1 MAPVINSKA
10 KCNDSMRVLYSNVDS
25 FLNKKDEFL
34 TRITKEKPD
43 IIGLTEIRAKNE
55 RYAAKDVE
63 YEIPHYDM
71 FLNEEPKRG
80 IAMYFA
86 KELNAQL
93 CVEFANN
100 KFQEQLWCTVRGG
113 NDETVLVGCI
123 YRSPNSDDQNNT
135 ELFNM
140 LKSEKMSKFNKI
152 CIVGD
157 FNFPDVNWDGVWNGN
172 KSNEI
177 IENFRDA
184 LLIQKVTK
192 PTRFREGQK
201 RTMDDLV
208 FVNEESL
215 ISDIE
220 YGDPL
225 GKSDHLF
232 LSFELYVPKVKTKE
246 NSKYKFNLQKGDYNK
261 MRGMFTKNIEPLLK
275 DDQEIEEM
283 WNVLK
288 QEVVKCMDICIPKTK
303 CNQNKK
309 CTPLWMNDKVLK
321 KIKKKSKLFQRYL
334 LTKDGKDYSKYAK
347 MRNESKN
354 LIKSTRKAYERKIAE
369 ECKNNPKSFWKYV
382 QERTKVNTGINTLKT
397 GKGDWAESDM
407 EKAKA
412 LNEYFASVFAIEDK
426 TNIPDFYDGSK
437 SNGISV
443 TDIII
448 TPAAVEKKL
457 HELNQFKAQGP
468 DLIPPKVLKEL
479 SKEIAV
485 PLSNI
490 FNKSLETGI
499 IPYDWK
505 SAEVTA
511 ICKKGSKSEPGNY
524 RPVSLTCIACKVL
537 ESIVR
542 DVIVSHFND
551 NKLFAVCQHGFRRKR
566 SCVSQLLEVMEDLVA
581 MIESKDPVDI
591 SYYDREQGSC

>member
-1 MAPVINSKA
+1 
-10 KCNDSMRVLYSNVDS
+10 
-25 FLNKKDEFL
+25 
-34 TRITKEKPD
+34 
-43 IIGLTEIRAKNE
+43 
-55 RYAAKDVE
+55 
-63 YEIPHYDM
+63 
-71 FLNEEPKRG
+71 
-80 IAMYFA
+80 MYFA

-123 YRSPNSDDQNNT
+123 YRSPSSDDQNNT

-152 CIVGD
+152 CIFGD
-157 FNFPDVNWDGVWNGN
+157 FNFPDVNWDGIWNGN

-184 LLIQKVTK
+184 LLIQKVTNT
-192 PTRFREGQK
+192 TRFREGQK

-208 FVNEESL
+208 FVNEESS

-220 YGDPL
+220 YGHPL

-261 MRGMFTKNIEPLLK
+261 MRVMFTKNIEPLLK

-321 KIKKKSKLFQRYL
+321 KIKKKSKLFQRYS

-382 QERTKVNTGINTLKT
+382 QKRTKVNTGINTLKT
-397 GKGDWAESDM
+397 GKGDLAESDM
-407 EKAKA
+407 EKAEA

-426 TNIPDFYDGSK
+426 TNTPDF
-437 SNGISV
+437 
-443 TDIII
+443 
-448 TPAAVEKKL
+448 L
-457 HELNQFKAQGP
+457 
-468 DLIPPKVLKEL
+468 
-479 SKEIAV
+479 
-485 PLSNI
+485 
-490 FNKSLETGI
+490 
-499 IPYDWK
+499 
-505 SAEVTA
+505 
-511 ICKKGSKSEPGNY
+511 
-524 RPVSLTCIACKVL
+524 
-537 ESIVR
+537 
-542 DVIVSHFND
+542 
-551 NKLFAVCQHGFRRKR
+551 
-566 SCVSQLLEVMEDLVA
+566 
-581 MIESKDPVDI
+581 
-591 SYYDREQGSC
+591 

>member
-25 FLNKKDEFL
+25 FFEILI
-34 TRITKEKPD
+34 RITKEKPD

-93 CVEFANN
+93 CVEFADN

-152 CIVGD
+152 CIFGD
-157 FNFPDVNWDGVWNGN
+157 FNFPDVNWDGIWNGN

-184 LLIQKVTK
+184 LLIQKVTN

-232 LSFELYVPKVKTKE
+232 LSLELYVPKVKTKE
-246 NSKYKFNLQKGDYNK
+246 NSK
-261 MRGMFTKNIEPLLK
+261 
-275 DDQEIEEM
+275 
-283 WNVLK
+283 
-288 QEVVKCMDICIPKTK
+288 
-303 CNQNKK
+303 
-309 CTPLWMNDKVLK
+309 
-321 KIKKKSKLFQRYL
+321 
-334 LTKDGKDYSKYAK
+334 
-347 MRNESKN
+347 
-354 LIKSTRKAYERKIAE
+354 
-369 ECKNNPKSFWKYV
+369 
-382 QERTKVNTGINTLKT
+382 
-397 GKGDWAESDM
+397 
-407 EKAKA
+407 
-412 LNEYFASVFAIEDK
+412 
-426 TNIPDFYDGSK
+426 
-437 SNGISV
+437 
-443 TDIII
+443 
-448 TPAAVEKKL
+448 
-457 HELNQFKAQGP
+457 
-468 DLIPPKVLKEL
+468 
-479 SKEIAV
+479 
-485 PLSNI
+485 
-490 FNKSLETGI
+490 
-499 IPYDWK
+499 
-505 SAEVTA
+505 
-511 ICKKGSKSEPGNY
+511 
-524 RPVSLTCIACKVL
+524 
-537 ESIVR
+537 
-542 DVIVSHFND
+542 
-551 NKLFAVCQHGFRRKR
+551 
-566 SCVSQLLEVMEDLVA
+566 
-581 MIESKDPVDI
+581 
-591 SYYDREQGSC
+591 

>member
-1 MAPVINSKA
+1 M
-10 KCNDSMRVLYSNVDS
+10 
-25 FLNKKDEFL
+25 
-34 TRITKEKPD
+34 
-43 IIGLTEIRAKNE
+43 
-55 RYAAKDVE
+55 
-63 YEIPHYDM
+63 
-71 FLNEEPKRG
+71 
-80 IAMYFA
+80 
-86 KELNAQL
+86 LNAQL

-140 LKSEKMSKFNKI
+140 LKYEKMSKFNKI
-152 CIVGD
+152 CIFGD
-157 FNFPDVNWDGVWNGN
+157 FNFPDVNWDGIWNGN

-184 LLIQKVTK
+184 LLIQVTN

-201 RTMDDLV
+201 PTMDDLV

-225 GKSDHLF
+225 GKSDHLS

-261 MRGMFTKNIEPLLK
+261 MRVMFTKNIESLLK

-288 QEVVKCMDICIPKTK
+288 YEVVKCMDICIPKTK

-309 CTPLWMNDKVLK
+309 CTPLWMNDKELK
-321 KIKKKSKLFQRYL
+321 KITKKFKLFQRYL

-354 LIKSTRKAYERKIAE
+354 LIKSTRKAREHKIAE
-369 ECKNNPKSFWKYV
+369 ECKNNPKGFWKYV

-397 GKGDWAESDM
+397 GKGGLAESDM
-407 EKAKA
+407 EKAEV
-412 LNEYFASVFAIEDK
+412 LNEYFASVFANEDI
-426 TNIPDFYDGSK
+426 TSTPDFYEGSK
-437 SNGISV
+437 SNEISV
-443 TDIII
+443 TDMII

-457 HELNQFKAQGP
+457 HE
-468 DLIPPKVLKEL
+468 
-479 SKEIAV
+479 
-485 PLSNI
+485 
-490 FNKSLETGI
+490 
-499 IPYDWK
+499 
-505 SAEVTA
+505 
-511 ICKKGSKSEPGNY
+511 
-524 RPVSLTCIACKVL
+524 
-537 ESIVR
+537 
-542 DVIVSHFND
+542 
-551 NKLFAVCQHGFRRKR
+551 
-566 SCVSQLLEVMEDLVA
+566 
-581 MIESKDPVDI
+581 
-591 SYYDREQGSC
+591 